1 MKLQS
6 PPRISETNV
15 SFNLPL
21 RVYSKAA
28 EFLAV
33 VRARDDRLRTPAE
46 EPRKWSESKVTIEV
60 KVVSEFHRD
69 PAYDGD
75 LHRADMAWAKHAAGC
90 GMTLEQIKAELLAG
104 RDLGKK
110 GNRRRQIEYAERTA
124 RKAVEQLEPKR
135 ARR

>member
-1 MKLQS
+1 
-6 PPRISETNV
+6 
-15 SFNLPL
+15 
-21 RVYSKAA
+21 
-28 EFLAV
+28 
-33 VRARDDRLRTPAE
+33 
-46 EPRKWSESKVTIEV
+46 
-60 KVVSEFHRD
+60 
-69 PAYDGD
+69 
-75 LHRADMAWAKHAAGC
+75 MAWAKHAAGC